1 MIERPRSAPI
11 YAGEFEPI
19 YSELLMHQLLIR
31 LGLICI
37 SFLKGCD
44 MFSSRIKIRT
54 LQHTHVPIYA
64 GQVDFR
70 KLSGCLSNVHDVCDF
85 SHQDGSMKTV
95 IR

>member
-11 YAGEFEPI
+11 YAGKLRIFLSLFFI
-19 YSELLMHQLLIR
+19 MIIITQKGISKTLL
-31 LGLICI
+31 
-37 SFLKGCD
+37 FL
-44 MFSSRIKIRT
+44 
-54 LQHTHVPIYA
+54 P

-95 IR
+95 IRYIADFLKIFMFFAPPLI